1 MNKVKALVTS
11 HSKYK
16 IVQHYRNGINLGDS
30 LLFITKMAIQGHLL
44 TDESYLDYL
53 EELFHEQDD
62 DPSIYLSL
70 EEVQALL
77 GEQQ

>member
-11 HSKYK
+11 NSKYK

-30 LLFITKMAIQGHLL
+30 FLFITKMALRGHLL
-44 TDESYLDYL
+44 TDDKYKQYLDDLFAGLDEPSVPFDL
-53 EELFHEQDD
+53 ET
-62 DPSIYLSL
+62 
-70 EEVQALL
+70 LL

>member
-11 HSKYK
+11 NSKYK

-30 LLFITKMAIQGHLL
+30 FLFITKMALRGHLL
-44 TDESYLDYL
+44 TDESYSSYL

-62 DPSIYLSL
+62 DTSIYLSL